1 MMEYLCEALFKAV
14 ELVLQ
19 IKAKDNQ
26 ELHTFLVTDR
36 PHLDLFVREVI
47 YRKNLAKRVSLSIK
61 MAAKMLKLKKI
72 TRFTYR
78 N

>member
-1 MMEYLCEALFKAV
+1 MMEYLYEAVFKAV
-14 ELVLQ
+14 ELVLR

-47 YRKNLAKRVSLSIK
+47 YRKNLVKRVSLSIK
-61 MAAKMLKLKKI
+61 MAAKMI
-72 TRFTYR
+72 NQTRFT
-78 N
+78 